1 MSALG
6 PGISENGVT
15 PAQQLSDAKVLDN
28 VQHYLEKIYEVS
40 INKIH
45 ASFLIIFN
53 QNHPSLLRAA
63 SITANFPTVGFE
75 STNPLL

>member
-1 MSALG
+1 MSASRE
-6 PGISENGVT
+6 GISEKGAD
-15 PAQQLSDAKVLDN
+15 PAQQLSDTKVLDN

-63 SITANFPTVGFE
+63 SITAKLSHGGI
-75 STNPLL
+75 